1 MTLSGT
7 PVLRLLGFITLLLQ
21 SRNNTVSGKVF
32 RCDQSLAPVTQYQPK
47 STTANPL
54 LSSVASGTRPSIMA
68 TPLSNPVQPF
78 SINGPPPTKEL
89 ACKSESGEKT
99 FAFCVAD
106 SCIGTATCEGC
117 RSDFGMMVKVKCMS
131 YHIQNQQNFCE
142 DINGIKFVC
151 AGSCEDRTAKTKS
164 FRPPWEREMSI
175 SPLLIAR
182 SKSSQNNPSAW
193 IIATLSLAKLASCSP
208 LFGL

>member
-47 STTANPL
+47 STTVNPL

-151 AGSCEDRTAKTKS
+151 AGSCEDRTGKPAIFVFLSSFISSTPKTFNPCLDKVDHATTTDTPPGEADVFKS
-164 FRPPWEREMSI
+164 D
-175 SPLLIAR
+175 
-182 SKSSQNNPSAW
+182 
-193 IIATLSLAKLASCSP
+193 
-208 LFGL
+208 